1 MEMLDSDKRNA
12 LFDFEGRAI
21 FTNRRDSLPTKYGK
35 HADIKNSIVAD
46 GCQIEG
52 TVINSIICRNV
63 KVGADAI
70 VKNCILQD
78 DTMVGKDATLDCVI
92 ADRAVVI
99 SENRNMV
106 GYRTYPVYI
115 ERSRVI

>member
-1 MEMLDSDKRNA
+1 MEMLDIGKRNA
-12 LFDFEGRAI
+12 LFDFEGRRI
-21 FTNRRDSLPTKYGK
+21 FTYRKDSLPTKYGK
-35 HADIKNSIVAD
+35 NADIKNSIVAD

-52 TVINSIICRNV
+52 TVINSVVCRNV
-63 KVGADAI
+63 RIGTGAI

-78 DTMVGKDATLDCVI
+78 DTLIGDDATLDCVI
-92 ADRAVVI
+92 ADRSVVI
-99 SENRNMV
+99 SENRNMI